1 MEDDSNA
8 NSIIKNKYKI
18 LERKG
23 KGAFGAV
30 FKAEDMQTK
39 KLYAVKI
46 KIKGDESEF
55 ENEIKML
62 KIVSQL
68 KNPYIINII
77 DSGKELIKADF
88 EKEENR
94 QYIIMD
100 YASKG
105 ALYDYI
111 FCFKRGLE
119 KKTAKLIFHKILK
132 GLEDIHKSGI
142 CHRDLKIE
150 NILMDRFYNPKI
162 GDFGL
167 STEIK
172 GKNGSGILDDYVGT
186 LKYAPPEMYKQK
198 PYNGVKAD
206 VFSLGVVL
214 LNITFGKCGFVK
226 PLRFEK
232 YYKYIYKKD
241 FDKYWE
247 IIECDKQALDEDLK
261 NLYLKMVSY
270 EQDDRPTIK
279 EIFESSWMKEI
290 ENLNETEY
298 KNLEK
303 KVYDEFKEIQKKI
316 CEKNGTVFVE
326 ESESSLVSGE
336 NRGNSKIIDNYFNL
350 DLVPKYI
357 EKTGL
362 NMNHYMKIIGKV
374 NPCILMNTIANKIKK
389 KYGDKININASEYKL
404 KFDVCYEN
412 MDEEDDEEENNEEE
426 ENEEDN
432 DEEGNEDFKNR
443 IKDEKSV
450 IQVKLFESL
459 NGGYI
464 VRFSKKK
471 GGTIEYHQYLEELR
485 NIIKE
490 LHYI

>member
-1 MEDDSNA
+1 MEDDSN
-8 NSIIKNKYKI
+8 SLIKNKYKI

-23 KGAFGAV
+23 KGGFGV
-30 FKAEDMQTK
+30 VYKAEDVQTK
-39 KLYAVKI
+39 KVYALKI
-46 KIKGDESEF
+46 KVKGDESDF

-62 KIVSQL
+62 KIVTQL

-77 DSGKELIKADF
+77 DSGKELIKADL
-88 EKEENR
+88 EEEENR

-105 ALYDYI
+105 ELFDYI
-111 FCFKRGLE
+111 SCIKRGLE

-132 GLEDIHKSGI
+132 ALEDIHKLGI

-150 NILMDRFYNPKI
+150 NILMDQFFNPKLC
-162 GDFGL
+162 DFGL

-172 GKNGSGILDDYVGT
+172 GEDGSGILKDYVGT
-186 LKYAPPEMYKQK
+186 LKYAPPEMYKKK

-232 YYKYIYKKD
+232 YYKYIYNKD

-247 IIECDKQALDEDLK
+247 TIGCTEQDLDEDLK

-270 EQDDRPTIK
+270 EQKDRPTIR

-303 KVYDEFKEIQKKI
+303 QVYDEFKEIQKKI
-316 CEKNGTVFVE
+316 AEKNGTVFVE
-326 ESESSLVSGE
+326 ESEKNEESGE
-336 NRGNSKIIDNYFNL
+336 NRGISERTDNYFNL
-350 DLVPKYI
+350 DLVPKTI

-374 NPCILMNTIANKIKK
+374 NPCILMNTIAKKIKK
-389 KYGDKININASEYKL
+389 KYGDKIDINPSEYKL

-412 MDEEDDEEENNEEE
+412 MDEEDDEEENEEEE
-426 ENEEDN
+426 ENK
-432 DEEGNEDFKNR
+432 EEGNEDFKNR
-443 IKDEKSV
+443 IKDEKCV
-450 IQVKLFESL
+450 VRVKLFKSL

-490 LHYI
+490 LDHI